1 MVTATFTSKGQIVV
15 PKELRDQLGI
25 RPGTKVSISLEH
37 GAIQM
42 QPLNAAF
49 VQGLY
54 GSLKGR
60 LKVQGK
66 GAAEWLKAE
75 RKKDRAKEEKLWI
88 R

>member
-1 MVTATFTSKGQIVV
+1 MVTATVTSKGQVV
-15 PKELRDQLGI
+15 IPKELRDRLGI
-25 RPGTKVSISLEH
+25 HQGTKLGFSLEN

-42 QPLNAAF
+42 QPLNDAF
-49 VQGLY
+49 VRGLY

-66 GAAEWLKAE
+66 GAAEWLQAE
-75 RKKDRAKEEKLWI
+75 RKRDRTKEEKLWI